1 MSRARHVLRGRVVAP
16 YDVIDDGVVV
26 IGGDRLVYVGPAGD
40 LPAGLCDLEP
50 PEPVGTVLPGLVDIH
65 CHGGGG
71 HTLATDDV
79 AEARAAAAHHL
90 RAGTTSLVASLVTAS
105 APDLLSQVASLS
117 PLVHSGELAG
127 LHVEGPFLSHLRCGA
142 QDPRF
147 VRPPDVEEVKDLT
160 QVADGAIRH
169 MTLAPELPG
178 APEVVAALSAAGVV
192 VAFGHSDAD
201 YGTFSAALRSQ
212 AGKALVTHL
221 ANSMP
226 PLHHRAPGPVGS
238 SLVELAAG
246 DVTVELIADG
256 THVSDGFVALVF
268 ATAPAKTDRIL
279 LVTDAMAAAGMP
291 DGDYTLGSQ
300 EVHVRE
306 KVARLKP
313 VGAID
318 GPSSI
323 AGGTASLLEVVRCA
337 VDGAGV
343 ELSDVVRAA
352 SYSAAR
358 VLALA
363 DVGALEAGRRADLLI
378 VDDGLALL
386 RVMRAGEWV
395 T

>member
-1 MSRARHVLRGRVVAP
+1 MSRARQILRGRVVTP
-16 YDVIDDGVVV
+16 SDVIDDGVVV

-50 PEPVGTVLPGLVDIH
+50 PQQVGTVLPGLVDIH

-105 APDLLSQVASLS
+105 ASDLLSQVKSLS
-117 PLVHSGELAG
+117 PLVHRSELAG
-127 LHVEGPFLSHLRCGA
+127 VHLEGPFLSHIRCGA
-142 QDPRF
+142 QDPCFLRL
-147 VRPPDVEEVKDLT
+147 PDVEMVNGLT
-160 QVADGAIRH
+160 KAADGAIKH
-169 MTLAPELPG
+169 MTVAPELPG
-178 APEVVAALSAAGVV
+178 AAKVVAALRVAGVV
-192 VAFGHSDAD
+192 VAYGHSDAD
-201 YGTFSAALRSQ
+201 YDTFLAALRSQ
-212 AGKALVTHL
+212 AGKGLVTHL
-221 ANSMP
+221 ANGMP
-226 PLHHRAPGPVGS
+226 PLHHRAPGPVAS
-238 SLVELAAG
+238 SLVELATG

-256 THVSDGFVALVF
+256 THLSDGFVALVF
-268 ATAPAKTDRIL
+268 ATAPAATDRIV

-291 DGDYTLGSQ
+291 DGDYALGSQ
-300 EVHVRE
+300 RVLVRE

-318 GPSSI
+318 GQTSI
-323 AGGTASLLEVVRCA
+323 AGGTASLLEVVRRV
-337 VDGAGV
+337 VDRAGV
-343 ELSDVVRAA
+343 DLCDAVRAA

-378 VDDGLALL
+378 LDDGLALL